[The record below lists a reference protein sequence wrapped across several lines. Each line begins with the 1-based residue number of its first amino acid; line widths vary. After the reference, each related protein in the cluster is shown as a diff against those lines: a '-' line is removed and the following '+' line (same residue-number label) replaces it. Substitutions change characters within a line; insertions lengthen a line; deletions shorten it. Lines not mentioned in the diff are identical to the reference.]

1 MVRNAILQQISTILA
16 TTARVDPVLVVP
28 DKELATDLDIDS
40 VTMVSVVVAVE
51 DHFGAVIPDE
61 VWAQFVTVG
70 DLTAYLGQ
78 IDAVSPQ

>member
-1 MVRNAILQQISTILA
+1 MVENTILQEISTILA

-28 DKELATDLDIDS
+28 ENKFATDLDIDS

-78 IDAVSPQ
+78 IGVVRPL